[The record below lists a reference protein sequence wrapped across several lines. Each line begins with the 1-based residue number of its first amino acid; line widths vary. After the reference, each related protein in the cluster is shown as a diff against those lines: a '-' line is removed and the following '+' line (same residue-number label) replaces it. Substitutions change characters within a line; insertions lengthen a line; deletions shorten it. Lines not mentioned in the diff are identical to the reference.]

1 MAIARPRRVA
11 WITIFPLNSTHRM
24 ASWCCKYPMLRHT
37 FLRNDATSLCFP
49 TNDTATYFRRFAS
62 LVATPTAIAS
72 MMGLARLLPA
82 GVSADRTGGNAPSIS
97 ETTRRI
103 ASDRSATN
111 TSPPFLLP
119 ARPAIC
125 LYSPAV
131 IGVIPA
137 RVPSITTTSAGKS
150 TPTASVVVATTTR
163 IPRDRIA
170 VSRSCRISAVNP
182 AWWKQSPF
190 WAAWR
195 RSGAAWAAA
204 RF

>member
-82 GVSADRTGGNAPSIS
+82 GVSADRTEATLPPSVKPRVASHPIAPLQ
-97 ETTRRI
+97 TLRRLSSSLRDLPSAYI
-103 ASDRSATN
+103 PPRLSASSLSVSRR
-111 TSPPFLLP
+111 SPPH
-119 ARPAIC
+119 
-125 LYSPAV
+125 
-131 IGVIPA
+131 
-137 RVPSITTTSAGKS
+137 
-150 TPTASVVVATTTR
+150 
-163 IPRDRIA
+163 PRE
-170 VSRSCRISAVNP
+170 NPPPPP
-182 AWWKQSPF
+182 AWSSLQPRES
-190 WAAWR
+190 R
-195 RSGAAWAAA
+195 GTE
-204 RF
+204 

>member
-1 MAIARPRRVA
+1 
-11 WITIFPLNSTHRM
+11 
-24 ASWCCKYPMLRHT
+24 MLRHT
-37 FLRNDATSLCFP
+37 FLRNDGKSLCFP
-49 TNDTATYFRRFAS
+49 TNDTATYFRRFVS

-72 MMGLARLLPA
+72 MIGLARLLPA
-82 GVSADRTGGNAPSIS
+82 GVSADRTGGNAPSIN

-103 ASDRSATN
+103 ASHRSATN

-131 IGVIPA
+131 IGVVPA

-163 IPRDRIA
+163 IPRDRMA

-182 AWWKQSPF
+182 AWWKQRPF
-190 WAAWR
+190 STAWER
-195 RSGAAWAAA
+195 RGGA
-204 RF
+204 